1 MCGGSRPEAPRN
13 PGAEPRWG
21 AGLSSA
27 LQPQTKWRCL
37 QGDAPTGRSLQP
49 GRHGCLALCQALRGA
64 GAAGGSW
71 GLAMPWSRSPRRA
84 ERRTQ
89 LENKRGSGRRWG
101 TRAEPSRAENP
112 SRRLITAQ
120 SPPQEGAVASWGGF
134 RVRRTQC
141 SVLSPL
147 WGVRARACVPVHV
160 CACVRVCM
168 CACARMC
175 VCVRVRVCVPVHVC
189 ACVRVRACVCACA
202 CVRVRARA
210 GRQAPLTGRGPLVSC
225 HPRYPLRCVCPCKAL
240 TSLHLGCVSGE
251 VASPSRLLTAS

>member
-1 MCGGSRPEAPRN
+1 MAEPADLSARRRPPGPRN

-64 GAAGGSW
+64 GTAGGSW
-71 GLAMPWSRSPRRA
+71 GMAWSRSPRPA

-89 LENKRGSGRRWG
+89 LENKRGSGRWG
-101 TRAEPSRAENP
+101 AWAEPSLAENR

-120 SPPQEGAVASWGGF
+120 FPPQEGAVASWGGF

-147 WGVRARACVPVHV
+147 WGVR
-160 CACVRVCM
+160 
-168 CACARMC
+168 
-175 VCVRVRVCVPVHVC
+175 VRVCVCRRTCTH
-189 ACVRVRACVCACA
+189 
-202 CVRVRARA
+202 ARRRLWL
-210 GRQAPLTGRGPLVSC
+210 GEGPWSLV
-225 HPRYPLRCVCPCKAL
+225 
-240 TSLHLGCVSGE
+240 
-251 VASPSRLLTAS
+251 PS

>member
-101 TRAEPSRAENP
+101 ARAEPSRAENP

-168 CACARMC
+168 CAWARMC
-175 VCVRVRVCVPVHVC
+175 VCV
-189 ACVRVRACVCACA
+189 CVCACA
-202 CVRVRARA
+202 CLCMCVHVCVCAHACVRVRVCMCACVRAR
-210 GRQAPLTGRGPLVSC
+210 RQAGTSDGERALGLV
-225 HPRYPLRCVCPCKAL
+225 
-240 TSLHLGCVSGE
+240 
-251 VASPSRLLTAS
+251 PS